1 MNICSNI
8 NRNQKELATPNPLLY
23 LCQCDCVLQ
32 GIQELFVD
40 DYLDTSCWQEGE
52 KKKSDFD
59 FQRKNRTCT

>member
-1 MNICSNI
+1 MEINCGCRQINICSNI

-40 DYLDTSCWQEGE
+40 DYLDTSC
-52 KKKSDFD
+52 
-59 FQRKNRTCT
+59 